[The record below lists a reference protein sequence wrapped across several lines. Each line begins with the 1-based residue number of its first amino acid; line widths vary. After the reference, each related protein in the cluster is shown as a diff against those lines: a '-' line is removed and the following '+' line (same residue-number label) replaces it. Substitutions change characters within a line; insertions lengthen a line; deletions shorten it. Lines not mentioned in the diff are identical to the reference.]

1 MALVITDPPV
11 LYLARQQKPL
21 DDFDMPRL
29 FKWFLL
35 WIYDRYGFAATGF
48 KVTVPPDTEPPH
60 GDWRNGDLRNYND
73 WQVVDYCSYE
83 DRGVFVKESDA
94 RWAANCHGGSYK
106 AIPLNAALP
115 EETCKFGTHDFPQSD
130 ASPLYRRRRLPYCA
144 VPTRRVELLNSIITE
159 RN

>member
-21 DDFDMPRL
+21 DDFDMPRV

-48 KVTVPPDTEPPH
+48 KVLVPPDTKPNPS
-60 GDWRNGDLRNYND
+60 N
-73 WQVVDYCSYE
+73 WQVLDYCSYE

-94 RWAANCHGGSYK
+94 RWAANCTGGSHK
-106 AIPLNAALP
+106 SVPLNAALP
-115 EETCKFGTHDFPQSD
+115 EETCKFGIHDFPQSP

-144 VPTRRVELLNSIITE
+144 VPTRHVELLNSIITE